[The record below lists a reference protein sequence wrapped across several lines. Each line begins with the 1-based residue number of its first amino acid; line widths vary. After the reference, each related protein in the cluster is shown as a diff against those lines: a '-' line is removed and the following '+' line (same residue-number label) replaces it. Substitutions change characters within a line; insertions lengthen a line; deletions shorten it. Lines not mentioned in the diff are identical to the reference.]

1 MNSFSFSCVGT
12 HRITFGPVSFL
23 EFNIKLPMKWIF
35 CGTRLYGANKIVLST
50 YVVPG
55 NIFTRGDTT
64 AEQPY
69 NRGWEDARLRAH
81 FKYPDARLRAHFKYP
96 DVN

>member
-1 MNSFSFSCVGT
+1 MV
-12 HRITFGPVSFL
+12 HVSTAL
-23 EFNIKLPMKWIF
+23 L
-35 CGTRLYGANKIVLST
+35 KIVLST

-55 NIFTRGDTT
+55 NIFTRVDAT

-81 FKYPDARLRAHFKYP
+81 FKYPD
-96 DVN
+96 VNCNVLTITAFMISKSEMIAETT